1 MRRAVY
7 VVLAHPD
14 LTLSNLLLMLTAVP
28 FTLCET
34 VRQSLPLWCCW
45 HCQEV
50 RDRMLLPTRYCVVWI
65 TLVGTTQANK
75 MLKEDCFTEFKR
87 RSELE
92 ALQRQ
97 TSLI

>member
-1 MRRAVY
+1 
-7 VVLAHPD
+7 
-14 LTLSNLLLMLTAVP
+14 
-28 FTLCET
+28 
-34 VRQSLPLWCCW
+34 
-45 HCQEV
+45 
-50 RDRMLLPTRYCVVWI
+50 MLLPTRYCVVWI